1 MTHLPSHRP
10 GSPAQPSPLR
20 APIDRDF
27 PHLLVLGLGNPLMG
41 DDGAGLLL
49 LENLRQ
55 SRKWP
60 EHIIFED
67 GGTLGMTLLPLI
79 EDAAAVLLLDAVHT
93 GAAPGTVV
101 IRQGRQLPGFFK
113 NILSPH
119 QIGLSEVL
127 GAAQLCG
134 TLPAH
139 IALVGIEAE
148 NIAFTAAASST
159 VRNALPAAVR
169 QAQATLHELLAAA
182 GIGGKEAAHA

>member
-10 GSPAQPSPLR
+10 GSPQQPAPLQT
-20 APIDRDF
+20 PIDRDF

-55 SRKWP
+55 SEAWP
-60 EHIIFED
+60 ACVLFED

-93 GAAPGTVV
+93 GAAPGSVV
-101 IRQGRQLPGFFK
+101 VRRANQLPGFFK

-119 QIGLSEVL
+119 QIGLSEIL

-148 NIAFTAAASST
+148 NVAFTASVSST
-159 VRNALPAAVR
+159 VRNAIPAAVR
-169 QAQATLHELLAAA
+169 QAQDTLHDLLAAA
-182 GIGGKEAAHA
+182 GIGKEAVHA